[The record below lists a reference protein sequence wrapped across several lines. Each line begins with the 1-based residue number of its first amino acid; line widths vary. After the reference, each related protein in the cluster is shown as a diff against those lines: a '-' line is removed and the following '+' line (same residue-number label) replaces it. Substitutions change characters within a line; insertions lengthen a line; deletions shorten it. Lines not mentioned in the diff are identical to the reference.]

1 MNRLGL
7 TTLAVIAAIASPAVA
22 QTPQD
27 APPPAQR
34 RMIDYLVNA
43 PHVQNWMTWGVTP
56 APTPQAAE
64 GVTGG
69 QAVRVAVA
77 RGGDPWS
84 VGAIMTNPAAI
95 TTGDVILVAVW
106 IRRSDSNAAT
116 SPTSLPLLMVESQ
129 TEPKTVIARSMRPA
143 RRRPTMRRARRPS
156 SCTSAARPRRWSS
169 ARRCC
174 STWDRTMIRRGC
186 RPTRPAARAPPVRT
200 ASPADRP
207 RRTGY
212 TPGCRPS
219 SSGRGWPDRLPRSP
233 P

>member
-129 TEPKTVIARSMRPA
+129 TEPKTVIARSADVPLSDSWTLVYASGTAAADYAPGQTAIILHLGREAQTLELGPALLFDMGPDYDPA
-143 RRRPTMRRARRPS
+143 RLPTN
-156 SCTSAARPRRWSS
+156 
-169 ARRCC
+169 
-174 STWDRTMIRRGC
+174 
-186 RPTRPAARAPPVRT
+186 PTG
-200 ASPADRP
+200 S
-207 RRTGY
+207 
-212 TPGCRPS
+212 
-219 SSGRGWPDRLPRSP
+219 
-233 P
+233 